1 MIIAINARTL
11 RSVPR
16 DGIGW
21 FTLEV
26 VRGMVR
32 NHPGHR
38 FVMIGDRRYRQI
50 AGNGD
55 RYEERLAGTGQVQG
69 DRLPGT
75 GELQG
80 DRLPGTGELL
90 GDRLPGTGEL
100 LGDRLPGTGELLGDR
115 LPGTGE
121 GNGIVLSEGNDSRK
135 DRLPVYG
142 SNIEYVTIPLRTVH
156 PVLWHV
162 WHEYLLPSVLKRIGA
177 DVFIAPDGMI
187 PLRTDV
193 PCIPVIHDLNH
204 EHRPGD
210 IPRAESIYYRRRFPL
225 FAGKGARVATVS
237 HFSAA
242 DIAETYGVDPGKIDV
257 VPNGVAENFSPPL
270 AGEADETRRQYTGG
284 RPYFLFV
291 SNFSPRKNVEAVIR
305 AFEQFRKAGH
315 SDHVLL
321 LAGRRLYLTREMDR
335 HLDAS
340 PYGSDI
346 LFTGS
351 VTRDVLRRLYG
362 AAEALTFVPWLE
374 GFGIPVV
381 EAQRCGTPCIL
392 SDGSSLP
399 EVSGGAALCVSP
411 ADAGAIAEAMARLV
425 TDGALRR
432 RLTAEGLA
440 NSMRYT
446 WEGAADAMWKSV
458 MKATSR

>member
-11 RSVPR
+11 RAVPR

-32 NHPGHR
+32 NHPEHR
-38 FVMIGDRRYRQI
+38 FVMIGDRRYRKVP
-50 AGNGD
+50 GDGD
-55 RYEERLAGTGQVQG
+55 RYEERLAGSGQVQG
-69 DRLPGT
+69 DRLPGADESN
-75 GELQG
+75 GNL
-80 DRLPGTGELL
+80 LPAG
-90 GDRLPGTGEL
+90 
-100 LGDRLPGTGELLGDR
+100 
-115 LPGTGE
+115 
-121 GNGIVLSEGNDSRK
+121 SDSRK
-135 DRLPVYG
+135 ERLSVEG
-142 SNIEYVTIPLRTVH
+142 SNVEYVTIPLRTVH
-156 PVLWHV
+156 PFLWHV
-162 WHEYLLPSVLKRIGA
+162 WHEYLLPPVLKRTGA
-177 DVFIAPDGMI
+177 DILIAPDGMM
-187 PLRTDV
+187 PLRTDI

-210 IPRAESIYYRRRFPL
+210 IPRAEGRYYRRRFPL
-225 FAGKGARVATVS
+225 FARKGARVATVS
-237 HFSAA
+237 HFSAS
-242 DIAETYGVDPGKIDV
+242 DIASTYGIDPQKIDV
-257 VPNGVAENFSPPL
+257 VPNGVADSFSPPL
-270 AGEADETRRQYTGG
+270 PGEAEETRRQYTGG
-284 RPYFLFV
+284 RPFFLFV

-305 AFEQFRKAGH
+305 AFELFRKAGH
-315 SDHVLL
+315 GDHVLL
-321 LAGRRLYLTREMDR
+321 LAGRRLYLTKEMDR
-335 HLDAS
+335 HLEAS
-340 PYGSDI
+340 AYGSDI

-425 TDGALRR
+425 NDGALRR
-432 RLTAEGLA
+432 RLATEGLA
-440 NSMRYT
+440 NSLRYT
-446 WEGAADAMWKSV
+446 WESAAEEMWKSV
-458 MKATSR
+458 IKATRQ

>member
-11 RSVPR
+11 MAVPR

-26 VRGMVR
+26 VRGMIR
-32 NHPGHR
+32 NHPEHR
-38 FVMIGDRRYRQI
+38 FVLIGDRRYDGRRAKPFRHDPESPA
-50 AGNGD
+50 AGKNKYKGFP
-55 RYEERLAGTGQVQG
+55 V
-69 DRLPGT
+69 
-75 GELQG
+75 
-80 DRLPGTGELL
+80 
-90 GDRLPGTGEL
+90 
-100 LGDRLPGTGELLGDR
+100 
-115 LPGTGE
+115 E
-121 GNGIVLSEGNDSRK
+121 GGN
-135 DRLPVYG
+135 V
-142 SNIEYVTIPLRTVH
+142 EYVTMPLRTVH
-156 PVLWHV
+156 PLLWHV
-162 WHEYLLPSVLKRIGA
+162 WHEFLLPPVLKRISA

-204 EHRPGD
+204 EHRPDD
-210 IPRAESIYYRRRFPL
+210 IPRAECRYYRRRFPL
-225 FAGKGARVATVS
+225 FAAKGARVATVS
-237 HFSAA
+237 QFSAG
-242 DIAETYGVDPGKIDV
+242 DIAATYGIRTDKIDV
-257 VPNGVAENFSPPL
+257 VPNGVAEVFSPPQP
-270 AGEADETRRQYTGG
+270 GEADETRRQYTGG

-305 AFEQFRKAGH
+305 AFEIFRQGEGG
-315 SDHVLL
+315 DHVLL

-335 HLDAS
+335 RLEIS
-340 PYGSDI
+340 PYCNDI

-362 AAEALTFVPWLE
+362 AAEALTFVPWFE

-392 SDGSSLP
+392 SDSSSLP

-432 RLTAEGLA
+432 RLAAEGLA
-440 NSMRYT
+440 NSLRYT
-446 WEGAADAMWKSV
+446 WDQAAEEMWKSII
-458 MKATSR
+458 KATGGTA

>member
-11 RSVPR
+11 RAVPR

-32 NHPGHR
+32 NNPGHL
-38 FVMIGDRRYRQI
+38 FVMIGDRRYRQIEGNGDRRYRQI

-55 RYEERLAGTGQVQG
+55 RHEERLAGTGQVQG
-69 DRLPGT
+69 DRLPGV
-75 GELQG
+75 GERRG
-80 DRLPGTGELL
+80 ESLPENGESK
-90 GDRLPGTGEL
+90 GNVLP
-100 LGDRLPGTGELLGDR
+100 
-115 LPGTGE
+115 
-121 GNGIVLSEGNDSRK
+121 EGNDSRK
-135 DRLPVYG
+135 LQLRAGNDSRKESLPVEG
-142 SNIEYVTIPLRTVH
+142 SNVEYVTIPLRTVH

-162 WHEYLLPSVLKRIGA
+162 WHEYLLPSVLKRTGA

-187 PLRTDV
+187 PLRTDI

-237 HFSAA
+237 HFSAV
-242 DIAETYGVDPGKIDV
+242 DIAETYGIDPGKIDV

-270 AGEADETRRQYTGG
+270 PGEADVTRRQYTGG

-291 SNFSPRKNVEAVIR
+291 SNFSPRKNVEGVIR
-305 AFEQFRKAGH
+305 AYEIFRSSGYG
-315 SDHVLL
+315 DHVLL

-411 ADAGAIAEAMARLV
+411 ADAGAIASAMARLV

-446 WEGAADAMWKSV
+446 WESAAVAMWNSV
-458 MKATSR
+458 MKATRR